1 MGWWLDHNWL
11 GSLLF
16 PRSLTVVS
24 FPGCDVLSSESYTWS
39 RVILPTSQF
48 MVLLPLLPFKH
59 CGYPRWT
66 WDKVNQQMANKH
78 KTKETKK
85 KTLEERAKGM
95 VVIPYIE
102 GVSEKLQRI
111 FWKHKIST
119 AMRPHNTIKNL
130 LVYPKDKRE
139 ANQMCEVVY
148 DISCKG
154 CDKSYIGETGRAFGT
169 RLKEHQSD
177 AEKVANRKFTRAQRK
192 ESTSELNKSAIT
204 EHIAQENHDIDW
216 DGAKILDRDSDQFT
230 RKIREAI
237 WIRRRGSKTM
247 NRDVGSITLD
257 HVWFTA

>member
-1 MGWWLDHNWL
+1 
-11 GSLLF
+11 
-16 PRSLTVVS
+16 
-24 FPGCDVLSSESYTWS
+24 
-39 RVILPTSQF
+39 
-48 MVLLPLLPFKH
+48 
-59 CGYPRWT
+59 
-66 WDKVNQQMANKH
+66 
-78 KTKETKK
+78 
-85 KTLEERAKGM
+85 M

-102 GVSEKLQRI
+102 GVSEKLQCI
-111 FWKHKIST
+111 FWKQKIST

-130 LVYPKDKRE
+130 LVHPKDKRE

-204 EHIAQENHDIDW
+204 DHIAQENHVIDW
-216 DGAKILDRDSDQFT
+216 DGAKILDRDSNQFT

-237 WIRRRGSKTM
+237 CICRRGSKTM

-257 HVWFTA
+257 HVYDSLLKHRTLGRRLLSNFAGKAAIRVSCDQVIIPWWRKLNNVSLFLDLFNINSPVKYNNHNMKTSHSNIQLVCHTPVDFALVYRRYIL